1 MEDNKTHNI
10 LFVVAYKNF
19 NEEEYF
25 ETKKILTKAGFTI
38 RNASSYIGQAF
49 GETGAT
55 TKIDMLFSEIN
66 AVEYDAIVFI
76 GGYGAISFWDD
87 WRANGLAKLFA
98 SNSKVVAGIGN
109 GCIVIANSGILK
121 NIDATCE
128 NVNETAMKIA
138 GANFI
143 DKNIVISDNIITSK
157 TSADLAKEFA
167 NTIIKSLG

>member
-1 MEDNKTHNI
+1 MENNKTHNI

-19 NEEEYF
+19 NEEEHF
-25 ETKKILTKAGFTI
+25 ETKKILTKAGFNIKT
-38 RNASSYIGQAF
+38 ASSYIGQAF

-87 WRANGLAKLFA
+87 WRANGLAKLFIT
-98 SNSKVVAGIGN
+98 NSKIVAGIGN
-109 GCIVIANSGILK
+109 GCIIIANSGILK
-121 NIDATCE
+121 AVDATCD

-143 DKNIVISDNIITSK
+143 DKDTVISGNIITSK
-157 TSADLAKEFA
+157 TSIELAKEFA
-167 NTIIKSLG
+167 KTIIETIS